1 MWTRDNV
8 THDVIPP
15 AGPARHVPSPVG
27 RLPATLAAAREE
39 TYGKVASRME
49 TVGADAR
56 APRAHVN
63 MHMEALSL
71 SPRGCAGAGLRVW
84 VT

>member
-1 MWTRDNV
+1 MGTRDNV
-8 THDVIPP
+8 THNVIPP

-27 RLPATLAAAREE
+27 RLPATLAAAREA
-39 TYGKVASRME
+39 TYCKATSRLAAA
-49 TVGADAR
+49 GADAR